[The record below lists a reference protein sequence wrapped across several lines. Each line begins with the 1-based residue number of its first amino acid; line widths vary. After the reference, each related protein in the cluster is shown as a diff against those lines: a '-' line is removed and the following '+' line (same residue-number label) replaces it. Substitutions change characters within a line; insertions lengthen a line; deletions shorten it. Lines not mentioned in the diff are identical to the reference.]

1 MGPRRGGAAAAATT
15 ASDVRSTGACRRW
28 RRHRACA
35 PRAWRVA
42 ATLAALLVAV
52 ALPPLR
58 AAPAAALFLP
68 GLEPVDYTD
77 GEAIPVFAHK
87 LASTRVQMPYDYESL
102 PYCPVDAA
110 DAAAAKRGRRRLSLG
125 QLLMGERTRL
135 TPYPLRLRRDVACA
149 ALCSTLVTADDAAVL
164 GRRVRDGY
172 RARLSMD
179 DLPLIMRART
189 STRAP
194 YLRGHPLGEP
204 AAGGGGGPPAAAH
217 DGPPFR
223 LYNHLSFVV
232 YYHDASAPPP
242 SSAAAAVEPGGSAP
256 AGAPPRY
263 RVVGFEVAPVSV
275 DHAWAPAA
283 AGAPWRLT
291 TCPVN
296 ASTAA
301 PLLLTP
307 GSGAAVNVT
316 YTYDVTWRASEVA
329 WATRWDALTPVSTG
343 RETVQWFAVANSA
356 LLSCTLTAVVAVII
370 LRTLRRDVARYAALE
385 ALVDGDDG
393 ADEFGAAEDYGGW
406 KLLRGDV
413 FRAPAH
419 AARLAA
425 LGGCGSQLAVMAA
438 ATVLVGILG
447 FLSPSRRGG
456 LLSMLITLWV
466 LSSAAAGYVS
476 ARLHKALGGSG
487 RSWLPTALGVA
498 LGLPAFT
505 FSVLLFLNGV
515 LWASGSVGATP
526 FAALLALVA
535 LWFGATTPLTLAGA
549 RLGHRVKA
557 YDFPVRTNQIPRPVP
572 LQPAYLRA
580 PWCHLAVGAVPF
592 ACVMI
597 ELRYTLDS
605 LWRGDLYGGF
615 FFVTL
620 CFFLLTVVSA
630 ECAVVLVYAKLVH
643 EDHRVVWD
651 AFLAPA
657 TSGLYVLAYS
667 VAWMVRSPDL
677 GGASVVSDFL
687 FVVYN
692 LLVAVCFGLLT
703 GAVGLVSVLWFMR
716 RIFGAVR
723 SD

>member
-1 MGPRRGGAAAAATT
+1 M
-15 ASDVRSTGACRRW
+15 
-28 RRHRACA
+28 
-35 PRAWRVA
+35 
-42 ATLAALLVAV
+42 VAV
-52 ALPPLR
+52 AAPPL
-58 AAPAAALFLP
+58 AATPAAALFLP

-102 PYCPVDAA
+102 PYCTA
-110 DAAAAKRGRRRLSLG
+110 DEGAAAEASRGRRRLTLG
-125 QLLMGERTRL
+125 QLLMGERSRL
-135 TPYPLRLRRDVACA
+135 TPYPMHLRRDVVCGV
-149 ALCSTLVTADDAAVL
+149 LCTTAVSPADVEVL
-164 GRRVRDGY
+164 ARRVRDGY
-172 RARLSMD
+172 RARLSID
-179 DLPLIMRART
+179 ELPLIVRART
-189 STRAP
+189 STGAP
-194 YLRGHPLGEP
+194 YLRGHPLGRALP
-204 AAGGGGGPPAAAH
+204 AKAGGRES
-217 DGPPFR
+217 FQ

-232 YYHDASAPPP
+232 YYHDASAPAAA
-242 SSAAAAVEPGGSAP
+242 SAAAALEPGGSSA

-263 RVVGFEVAPVSV
+263 RVVGFEVSPASV
-275 DHAWAPAA
+275 DHVWEGAA
-283 AGAPWRLT
+283 SGTPSLR

-296 ASTAA
+296 TSSDS
-301 PLLLTP
+301 PLVLTP
-307 GSGAAVNVT
+307 GGKAAVNVT
-316 YTYDVTWRASEVA
+316 YTYDVSWRPSEVA

-343 RETVQWFAVANSA
+343 RVTVQWFAVANSA

-370 LRTLRRDVARYAALE
+370 LRTLKRDVARYAALE

-413 FRAPAH
+413 FRAPPH
-419 AARLAA
+419 AERLAA
-425 LGGCGSQLAVMAA
+425 LGGVGSQLAVMAA

-456 LLSMLITLWV
+456 LLSMLVTLWV

-476 ARLHKALGGSG
+476 ARLYKALGGSS
-487 RSWLPTALGVA
+487 RHWLPSALGVA

-505 FSVLLFLNGV
+505 FSTLLFLNAV

-526 FAALLALVA
+526 FSALLALVA

-572 LQPAYLRA
+572 LQPAVLRA

-620 CFFLLTVVSA
+620 CFFLLVVVSA

-643 EDHRVVWD
+643 EDHAVVWD

-657 TSGLYVLAYS
+657 ASGLYVFAYS
-667 VAWMVRSPDL
+667 VAWLVRSPDL
-677 GGASVVSDFL
+677 GGASVVSDLL

-703 GAVGLVSVLWFMR
+703 GAVGLISVLWFMR